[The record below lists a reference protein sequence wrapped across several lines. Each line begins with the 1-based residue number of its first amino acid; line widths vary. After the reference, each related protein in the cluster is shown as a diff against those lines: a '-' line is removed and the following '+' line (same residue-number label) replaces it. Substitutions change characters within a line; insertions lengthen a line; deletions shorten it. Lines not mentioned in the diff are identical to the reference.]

1 MQHISD
7 IMTPDVTTIAPGA
20 SIQEA
25 ARLMDERNVGSIPVC
40 DGDRLVGLVTD
51 RDITVRA
58 TSVGKAPG
66 STRVE
71 EVMSAGMHY
80 CFADQEVNEVMDTM
94 RDAQVR
100 RMPVMD
106 RGTGRLI
113 GIVALGDIATK
124 HSAEVDRTLSDISTP
139 SEPDRS

>member
-20 SIQEA
+20 SIRDA
-25 ARLMDERNVGSIPVC
+25 ARIMDERNVGSIPVC

-58 TSVGKAPG
+58 TSVGKAPD

-71 EVMSAGMHY
+71 EVMSAGVNF
-80 CFADQEVNEVMDTM
+80 CFADQEVNEVMETM
-94 RDAQVR
+94 RDVQVR

-106 RGTGRLI
+106 RGTGKLI
-113 GIVALGDIATK
+113 GIVALGDLATK
-124 HSAEVDRTLSDISTP
+124 HSAEVDHTLSQISTP